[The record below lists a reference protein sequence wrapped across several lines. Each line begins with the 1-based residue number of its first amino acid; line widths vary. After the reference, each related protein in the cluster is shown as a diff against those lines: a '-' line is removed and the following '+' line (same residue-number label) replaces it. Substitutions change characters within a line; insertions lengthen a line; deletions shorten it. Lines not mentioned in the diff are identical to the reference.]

1 MCSPSILNGYKIQLD
16 VVIFYLLL
24 SPDFITL
31 DITKHAKQV
40 IQILE
45 LAASTSEKLTPLKLV
60 DAWMGKG
67 PAKHR
72 KSIQPTILSR
82 PQVEDVIV
90 HLLLQDYLG
99 SAILFHSR
107 ISMLVVTFNSC
118 LFI

>member
-1 MCSPSILNGYKIQLD
+1 M
-16 VVIFYLLL
+16 VIFYLLL

-31 DITKHAKQV
+31 DIAKHARQV

-45 LAASTSEKLTPLKLV
+45 LAASTGEKLTPLKLV

-72 KSIQPTILSR
+72 KMIQPTILSR

-90 HLLLQDYLG
+90 HMLLQDYLG
-99 SAILFHSR
+99 SAIFLSLKM
-107 ISMLVVTFNSC
+107 ISMVVNDIIKKNLTAER
-118 LFI
+118 